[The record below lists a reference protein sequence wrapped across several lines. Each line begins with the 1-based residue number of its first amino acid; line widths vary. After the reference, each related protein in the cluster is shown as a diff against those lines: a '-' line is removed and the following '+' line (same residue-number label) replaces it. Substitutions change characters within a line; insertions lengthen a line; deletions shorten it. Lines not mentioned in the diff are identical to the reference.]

1 LVAWRLGESSQQPT
15 WPHVRQSRR
24 CTHQD
29 PVLRHSSQ
37 PSALGVTSTME
48 WKCGQGSAIGAAYPS
63 PLWRQRPVR
72 AARMKY
78 PSFITLTP
86 SDRLSQPGAAEGE
99 KTKKHQKRTIGSGPC
114 GWSVGGETW
123 PTEAW
128 PRRSLPVPTKSEKE
142 PKTPTGAP
150 QSPTRHAVEILNA
163 GICPSRP
170 RTLFHWFWPA
180 VRAHCAYTFC
190 STLSRTVRMAACGR

>member
-1 LVAWRLGESSQQPT
+1 MIGWAVAWKCLVAWRLGESSQQPT

-99 KTKKHQKRTIGSGPC
+99 KQKDTRNELYDLDLAVGQSVAKPGRPKPGPDDPSPC
-114 GWSVGGETW
+114 PPNLRKS
-123 PTEAW
+123 PK
-128 PRRSLPVPTKSEKE
+128 PRQARHNRRRAMPSKS
-142 PKTPTGAP
+142 
-150 QSPTRHAVEILNA
+150 
-163 GICPSRP
+163 
-170 RTLFHWFWPA
+170 
-180 VRAHCAYTFC
+180 
-190 STLSRTVRMAACGR
+190 